1 MGDDPLLGWTT
12 DSLRFEQLLGR
23 GGMGA
28 VYRGQQVRLGRTVAI
43 KVVAP
48 HLAADLAYI
57 ERFAREART
66 LGQLVHQHVIAC
78 HDFGPIPGPPPS
90 HDQLFVMV
98 LEFVD
103 GWSLGSLLRTRR
115 LAVRQVLE
123 LHRQAAEGLAAA
135 HKLGIIHRD
144 IKPDN
149 IMVTRNGVAK
159 LADFG
164 LARKADSVQLTQ
176 TGALLGSPAYMA
188 PESCRGEEP
197 ESPADVYSL
206 GCSLFQCLTGRTP
219 FDGQSTL
226 QVIHQHINV
235 PAPALSALRT
245 DLAVADETIAGCLAK
260 DAAQRPSA
268 ADLARVLRALIA
280 EIPPEVQAGPGVSG
294 TVRTAAAA
302 APTQLSG
309 QVTMPGKP
317 AGAGATVATALPR
330 GRGHQRGRPAPA
342 PAKPSTRRW
351 LLVAG
356 AAVLALG
363 GLAAVALATAGR
375 RPAPGQS
382 QPPAPTASAASQRQP
397 PATEAAAA
405 AAPATV
411 AADRPRR
418 LTTLISRD
426 APAADLRRLPGYAPA
441 VPGPFQA
448 SVDQDGM
455 HILRLDPPPQA
466 GTGDQGGAVLLL
478 GSDRG
483 PQLAIA
489 AEVDGKAQ
497 TLLSLALPDGDW
509 DAYSIP
515 LRLLPPRTTALRL
528 SAETPFYLAG
538 AIAANRQPPRP
549 SEWPFTPGTLLPWK
563 AEGVS
568 QLGGYRQFD
577 FQFRARLLWPAA
589 CEPRH
594 PGTGAALGR
603 LVDQALGLNGPA
615 RTRVDLWETGVGGE
629 GLKKALSEDGQPTLE
644 LIYLP
649 TLDGPTPQTVMGL
662 KLVLLERVRNGS
674 LPVVLLGAE
683 AAGSGESYD
692 KWRKAAR
699 LLSQP
704 LAQNPERA
712 ERAELRGRA
721 DGIHLPVIELGV
733 VPTFYHRHGEAL
745 ERDGEEWKKRLG
757 LGLEA
762 GLRQLKARLLAA
774 QARRPD
780 AGQPPR

>member
-1 MGDDPLLGWTT
+1 VGDDPLLGWTT

-90 HDQLFVMV
+90 RDQLFVMV

-135 HKLGIIHRD
+135 HRLGIIHRD

-197 ESPADVYSL
+197 ESPSDVYSL

-235 PAPALSALRT
+235 PAPALSALRP

-260 DAAQRPSA
+260 AATERPNA

-280 EIPPEVQAGPGVSG
+280 EIPPEANAGPGVSG

-302 APTQLSG
+302 PTQLSG
-309 QVTMPGKP
+309 QVSLPGKS
-317 AGAGATVATALPR
+317 AGAAATVATALPR
-330 GRGHQRGRPAPA
+330 ARGHQRARTAPA
-342 PAKPSTRRW
+342 RPPARRW
-351 LLVAG
+351 PLVAG

-363 GLAAVALATAGR
+363 GLAAVALASSGR
-375 RPAPGQS
+375 RHNPPPTGHAPSTGASLRPAPTT
-382 QPPAPTASAASQRQP
+382 AP
-397 PATEAAAA
+397 AAATAAATPA
-405 AAPATV
+405 AAPA
-411 AADRPRR
+411 DQPRR
-418 LTTLISRD
+418 LTALISRD
-426 APAADLRRLPGYAPA
+426 APAAELRRLPAYAPA
-441 VPGPFQA
+441 IPGPFQA
-448 SVDQDGM
+448 SVNQDGM
-455 HILRLDPPPQA
+455 HILRLDAPPPVGA
-466 GTGDQGGAVLLL
+466 SDQGGAVLLL
-478 GSDRG
+478 GSERG
-483 PQLAIA
+483 VQLAIA

-497 TLLSLALPDGDW
+497 SLLSLALPDGDW

-515 LRLLPPRTTALRL
+515 LRLLPPGSTALRL
-528 SAETPFYLAG
+528 SAESPFYLAG
-538 AIAANRQPPRP
+538 AVTANRQPPRP

-563 AEGVS
+563 SEGIA
-568 QLGGYRQFD
+568 QLGNYRQRD
-577 FQFRARLLWPAA
+577 FQFRTRLLWPAPY
-589 CEPRH
+589 EQRY

-603 LVDQALGLNGPA
+603 TVDQALGLVDTA
-615 RTRVDLWETGVGGE
+615 RTRVDLWDMGGKT
-629 GLKKALSEDGQPTLE
+629 LKKSLQSADEPTIE
-644 LIYLP
+644 LVYLP
-649 TLDGPTPQTVMGL
+649 TLDSPAPLEMGL
-662 KLVLLERVRNGS
+662 KILLLERVRNGS
-674 LPVVLLGAE
+674 LPVLVLGPE
-683 AAGSGESYD
+683 AVGNGEAYD
-692 KWRKAAR
+692 KWRKVAR
-699 LLSQP
+699 VLSQP
-704 LAQNPERA
+704 LMQSPERA

-721 DGIHLPVIELGV
+721 DGILLPVLELGV
-733 VPTFYHRHGEAL
+733 VPTFYHRHGQPL
-745 ERDGEEWKKRLG
+745 ERDGAEWKNRIG

-762 GLRQLKARLLAA
+762 GLRQLRARLLSSHP
-774 QARRPD
+774 RRPD
-780 AGQPPR
+780 AGQPPH